1 MELRNLPTGAAAPLA
16 SLVTCHAGQV
26 SSMSLLR
33 GGLEAGLSAT
43 LFAFAAGES
52 VSEER
57 YGGDTLYLCVEG
69 SMAVT
74 WPDGRRAALVAGDV
88 LRVPAG
94 EGARRRGSG
103 RAIQD
108 AAGHGACELAP
119 RRVREPWDGTRE
131 ARAAAR
137 KTPTRRHR
145 RLREDHP

>member
-69 SMAVT
+69 SMVVT
-74 WPDGRRAALVAGDV
+74 WPDGGRAALGTGDA

-94 EGARRRGSG
+94 EGHAVEG
-103 RAIQD
+103 
-108 AAGHGACELAP
+108 AGVPFKMLQVTVPA
-119 RRVREPWDGTRE
+119 D
-131 ARAAAR
+131 
-137 KTPTRRHR
+137 
-145 RLREDHP
+145 